1 MILKDQ
7 ITDYTAQEFVEF
19 LYEINRA
26 IEDEPD
32 KILTP
37 LIEHFEKITEHPSG
51 RSILQTTRE
60 QPRRT

>member
-7 ITDYTAQEFVEF
+7 ITDYTEQEFVGF

-26 IEDEPD
+26 IEDEPE

-37 LIEHFEKITEHPSG
+37 PDWTL
-51 RSILQTTRE
+51 
-60 QPRRT
+60 